1 MTLSWLRR
9 RDAWGGKG
17 WPDHTAGRD
26 EAAAGGQLRSKA
38 TSPGCRRP
46 PRSARDGTALGGP
59 VHRLRFKGQTGR
71 PRVFA
76 PRLRCPPPARLQPGP
91 AAPPVPPTSR
101 RAGTLQLSPDR
112 GAFLVPRLCFLFSA
126 FVLPSLVLCSSLSF
140 VPMPLVSLP
149 FDALSLPS
157 SWCFSFPGFLSW
169 RLFSL
174 AALCLA
180 FSSFLLPGP
189 LLGSHGPGPDCLQTP
204 FVLFWCLDFPAFM
217 SFLKRLLAIS
227 SPQ

>member
-1 MTLSWLRR
+1 MGRE
-9 RDAWGGKG
+9 GG
-17 WPDHTAGRD
+17 DGRTT
-26 EAAAGGQLRSKA
+26 Q
-38 TSPGCRRP
+38 
-46 PRSARDGTALGGP
+46 RDGTGWGRGRRAAWEQSCVPRAAADHQAVPGMSGYWGAEPIASKSKVKLGSRG
-59 VHRLRFKGQTGR
+59 LRSQ
-71 PRVFA
+71 A
-76 PRLRCPPPARLQPGP
+76 PAPSASPAPAGP

-112 GAFLVPRLCFLFSA
+112 GAFLVPCLCFLFSA

-140 VPMPLVSLP
+140 VPTPLVSLP

-180 FSSFLLPGP
+180 FLSFLLPGP
-189 LLGSHGPGPDCLQTP
+189 LLGSHGPGPDCLQIP
-204 FVLFWCLDFPAFM
+204 ICLVLVPGFPCLYVL
-217 SFLKRLLAIS
+217 S
-227 SPQ
+227 

>member
-1 MTLSWLRR
+1 M
-9 RDAWGGKG
+9 
-17 WPDHTAGRD
+17 AGPHSGMGPG
-26 EAAAGGQLRSKA
+26 AGGARGRRAAREQSRGPRLLP
-38 TSPGCRRP
+38 TSAQRP
-46 PRSARDGTALGGP
+46 SRHGA
-59 VHRLRFKGQTGR
+59 GR
-71 PRVFA
+71 PRPSPPVQRRNRA
-76 PRLRCPPPARLQPGP
+76 PGASALRLRRPPPARLQRGP

-112 GAFLVPRLCFLFSA
+112 GAFLVPCLCFLFSA

-140 VPMPLVSLP
+140 VLTPLVSLP

-180 FSSFLLPGP
+180 FLSFLLPGP
-189 LLGSHGPGPDCLQTP
+189 LLGSHGPGPDCLQIP
-204 FVLFWCLDFPAFM
+204 ICLVLVPGFP
-217 SFLKRLLAIS
+217 SLYVLS
-227 SPQ
+227 